1 MFYVASTFSTVLYP
15 LVYWSVFPHIQQQP
29 KQEQQSTKQ
38 PQQQNHNYSPQNTI
52 TIKEK
57 GLNWALKKRW
67 DKYNINRIYHHS
79 LLHPSSRIEP

>member
-29 KQEQQSTKQ
+29 KQEQQSTKTTTTTK
-38 PQQQNHNYSPQNTI
+38 PQLFTKNTI

-67 DKYNINRIYHHS
+67 DK
-79 LLHPSSRIEP
+79 